1 MVQSFKPIV
10 EQMQAALA
18 EDASRGQAQFKVD
31 TRQVDGLRS
40 EATARQFTQ
49 IIDEPESIG
58 GSDQGPSP
66 VEVALAALGS
76 CHEITYRMCADELD
90 IPLDGVSVK
99 LSGNID
105 FQGFFGVGEAVRP
118 GFGDVDVEVA
128 LESSASQDELGRLKQ
143 IVEGRCPVLDMFRN
157 KTPVNTSLV
166 SAGLASAGSKA
177 AAE

>member
-1 MVQSFKPIV
+1 MAQNFKPIV
-10 EQMQAALA
+10 QQMQAALA
-18 EDASRGQAQFKVD
+18 QDASRGQAQFKVE
-31 TRQVDGLRS
+31 TRQVEGLRS

-49 IIDEPESIG
+49 IIDEPETIG
-58 GSDQGPSP
+58 GTDQGPSP

-99 LSGNID
+99 LVGNID
-105 FQGFFGVGEAVRP
+105 FQGFFGVGGTVRP
-118 GFGDVDVEVA
+118 GFGDVDVEVT
-128 LESSASQDELGRLKQ
+128 LDSSASQEDLDRLRQ

-157 KTPVNTSLV
+157 ATPVNTSLV
-166 SAGLASAGSKA
+166 RAVSKA